1 MSPRPAKSARPAP
14 PSPSPAPAPAP
25 APTLPDGDAA
35 DGGLQADAGRL
46 TMADLAAKAQV
57 SIITVSRALRDSP
70 AVREDTRRRIQ
81 ELAREMGYRF
91 NATARNLRLQRSH
104 TIAVVVDMTPS
115 PERPMS
121 GPFPLDLLGGI
132 CQELTVAGYNVLLT
146 TGPSQPAAAVQ
157 AADGAILLGQGADD
171 TAVRQL
177 LPMGVPLV
185 VWGAPQPD
193 MGSGATAPVFVGS
206 DNHQGGALAAARL
219 LETGRRRLVFLGD
232 THHRENAERLHGFT
246 QTLAAAG
253 AALVALAPCD
263 FTFNAGVAA
272 VRGLLATTPG
282 GFDGIFAC
290 SDAIA
295 LGAMRALTEA
305 KLTVPDDVS
314 VIGYDDTPMA
324 AFNTPALTSVHQ
336 NWTEGG
342 VRLAQSVL
350 ALINGERPGS
360 LILPTRLVVR
370 AT

>member
-1 MSPRPAKSARPAP
+1 MSPRPAKSSRPAASSVMADAVP
-14 PSPSPAPAPAP
+14 
-25 APTLPDGDAA
+25 GDAA
-35 DGGLQADAGRL
+35 RL
-46 TMADLAAKAQV
+46 TMADLAERAQV

-70 AVREDTRRRIQ
+70 SVREDTRRRIQ
-81 ELAREMGYRF
+81 DLAREMGYRF

-104 TIAVVVDMTPS
+104 TIAVVVDMKPT

-132 CQELTVAGYNVLLT
+132 CQELTTAGYNVLLT
-146 TGPSQPAAAVQ
+146 TGQSQPAAAVQ

-185 VWGAPQPD
+185 VWGAPQPGVD
-193 MGSGATAPVFVGS
+193 PVFVGS

-219 LETGRRRLVFLGD
+219 IETGRRRLVFLGD
-232 THHRENAERLHGFT
+232 TRHRENAERLHGFAE
-246 QTLAAAG
+246 TLASAG
-253 AALVALAPCD
+253 AVLVALVPCD

-272 VRGLLATTPG
+272 VRGLLADTSV

-324 AFNTPALTSVHQ
+324 AFHTPALTSVHQ

-350 ALINGERPGS
+350 ALINGEHPDS

>member
-1 MSPRPAKSARPAP
+1 MSLRPAKSARPAP
-14 PSPSPAPAPAP
+14 PSPTPVPA
-25 APTLPDGDAA
+25 LPDG
-35 DGGLQADAGRL
+35 ADAGRL

-146 TGPSQPAAAVQ
+146 TGASQPAAAVQ

-185 VWGAPQPD
+185 VWGAPQAGMD
-193 MGSGATAPVFVGS
+193 PVFVGS

-219 LETGRRRLVFLGD
+219 VETGRRRLVFLGD

-246 QTLAAAG
+246 QTLAAGG

-272 VRGLLATTPG
+272 VRGLLANTPG

-336 NWTEGG
+336 DWTEGG

-350 ALINGERPGS
+350 ALINGERPES

>member
-1 MSPRPAKSARPAP
+1 MSPRPAKSSRPAA
-14 PSPSPAPAPAP
+14 PSVMADAIPGGAIP
-25 APTLPDGDAA
+25 GDAA
-35 DGGLQADAGRL
+35 RL
-46 TMADLAAKAQV
+46 TMADLAERAQV

-70 AVREDTRRRIQ
+70 SVREDTRRRIQ
-81 ELAREMGYRF
+81 DLAREMGYRF

-104 TIAVVVDMTPS
+104 TIAVVVDMKPT

-132 CQELTVAGYNVLLT
+132 CQELTTAGYNVLLT
-146 TGPSQPAAAVQ
+146 TGQSQPAAAVQ

-185 VWGAPQPD
+185 VWGAPQPGVD
-193 MGSGATAPVFVGS
+193 PVFVGS

-219 LETGRRRLVFLGD
+219 IETGRRRLVFLGD
-232 THHRENAERLHGFT
+232 TRHRENAERLHGFAE
-246 QTLAAAG
+246 TLASAG
-253 AALVALAPCD
+253 AVLAALVPCD

-272 VRGLLATTPG
+272 VRGLLADAPGGPLGGGALGG

-324 AFNTPALTSVHQ
+324 AFHTPALTSVHQ

-342 VRLAQSVL
+342 VRLAQAVL
-350 ALINGERPGS
+350 ALINGEHPGS
-360 LILPTRLVVR
+360 VILPTRLVVR

>member
-1 MSPRPAKSARPAP
+1 MSTRTAKSRSPAAP
-14 PSPSPAPAPAP
+14 PE
-25 APTLPDGDAA
+25 TAA
-35 DGGLQADAGRL
+35 DAIPGTDAGRL
-46 TMADLAAKAQV
+46 TMADLAARAQV

-70 AVREDTRRRIQ
+70 SVREDTRRRIQ
-81 ELAREMGYRF
+81 DLAREMGYRF

-104 TIAVVVDMTPS
+104 TIAVVVDMKPT

-132 CQELTVAGYNVLLT
+132 CQELTTAGYNVLLT
-146 TGPSQPAAAVQ
+146 TGQSQPAAAVH

-177 LPMGVPLV
+177 LPIGVPLV
-185 VWGAPQPD
+185 VWGAPQPGVD
-193 MGSGATAPVFVGS
+193 PVFVGS

-219 LETGRRRLVFLGD
+219 VETGRRRLVFLGD
-232 THHRENAERLHGFT
+232 TRHRENAERLHGFT
-246 QTLAAAG
+246 ETLASAG
-253 AALVALAPCD
+253 AVLAALVPCD

-272 VRGLLATTPG
+272 VQGLLADASG

-324 AFNTPALTSVHQ
+324 AFHTPALTSVHQ

-350 ALINGERPGS
+350 ALINGEHPDS
-360 LILPTRLVVR
+360 VILPTRLVVR

>member
-1 MSPRPAKSARPAP
+1 
-14 PSPSPAPAPAP
+14 
-25 APTLPDGDAA
+25 
-35 DGGLQADAGRL
+35 
-46 TMADLAAKAQV
+46 MADLAARAQV

-70 AVREDTRRRIQ
+70 SVREDTRRRIQ

-104 TIAVVVDMTPS
+104 TIAVVVDMKPT

-132 CQELTVAGYNVLLT
+132 CQELTTAGYNVLLT

-177 LPMGVPLV
+177 LPIGVPLV
-185 VWGAPQPD
+185 VWGAPQPGVD
-193 MGSGATAPVFVGS
+193 PVFVGS

-219 LETGRRRLVFLGD
+219 IETGRRRLVFLGD
-232 THHRENAERLHGFT
+232 TRHRENAERLHGFAE
-246 QTLAAAG
+246 TLASAG
-253 AALVALAPCD
+253 AVLVALAPCD

-272 VRGLLATTPG
+272 VQGLLADTPG

-305 KLTVPDDVS
+305 KLSVPEDVS

-324 AFNTPALTSVHQ
+324 AFHTPALTSVHQ

-350 ALINGERPGS
+350 ALINGEHPES